1 MVSVSHKK
9 TRLDQEAAAG
19 MTSLLHQGG
28 AVLACFIAMLALTGG
43 APSGLAVGL
52 TVGLSGIFVTW
63 SEQYRLTREKRLS
76 KQNKSFSISQ
86 NEKSPSNETL
96 ALPSSFTEGGI
107 KKWLEQLEDE
117 GISPNKLAILRRKL
131 TDFPPEVNAM
141 TKLEPIV
148 IAITES
154 KGDFFELATLAGLDP
169 LCDFTG
175 SNLKG
180 AQLSPLFWS
189 GANLS
194 GANLSEADL
203 SGTNLI
209 GADLREARLIGV
221 QLSGADLSGTN
232 LIGADLRE
240 ARLIGV
246 KLSLADLSEAILD
259 DANLYG
265 ANLLC
270 ASLIRASLICAN
282 LSRTSLLATNL
293 SGANLSGADL
303 SGANLSGANLSG
315 ANVEN
320 TQFSYNLGISLELK
334 HDLQSRGAIFEDS
347 PGDRGKVLSPH

>member
-1 MVSVSHKK
+1 MVPVSHKNI
-9 TRLDQEAAAG
+9 RLDQEAANG
-19 MTSLLHQGG
+19 MISLLQQGG
-28 AVLACFIAMLALTGG
+28 TVLVCFIAMLALTGG
-43 APSGLAVGL
+43 APSGVAVGL

-63 SEQYRLTREKRLS
+63 SEQHRLTREKRLF

-86 NEKSPSNETL
+86 NEKSPSTETL
-96 ALPSSFTEGGI
+96 TLPSSFTEGGI

-131 TDFPPEVNAM
+131 TNFPPEVNAIK
-141 TKLEPIV
+141 KLEPII
-148 IAITES
+148 IAVTES
-154 KGDFFELATLAGLDP
+154 KGDFFELATLAGLNP

-209 GADLREARLIGV
+209 GADLREAG
-221 QLSGADLSGTN
+221 
-232 LIGADLRE
+232 
-240 ARLIGV
+240 LIGV
-246 KLSLADLSEAILD
+246 KLSWADLSEAILN

-265 ANLLC
+265 ANLIC

-282 LSRTSLLATNL
+282 LSGTNLRATNL

-303 SGANLSGANLSG
+303 SGANLSGADLSG

-320 TQFSYNLGISLELK
+320 TQFSYSKGISSELK
-334 HDLQSRGAIFEDS
+334 FDLQRRGAIFEEL
-347 PGDRGKVLSPH
+347 PGDRGRVLSPH